1 MLKLLQQPGVVTNMT
16 VSVFVLLLLLF
27 FLLFLVPMPH
37 KCAKLSVCRLRN
49 GRERSLKESGVSI
62 AVKEHKTAASQVAE
76 VPLSD
81 EQELVSLYRNFN
93 HNSKLNILWES
104 HTYFF
109 FPFSN

>member
-1 MLKLLQQPGVVTNMT
+1 MCKTVCLQVEEWE
-16 VSVFVLLLLLF
+16 
-27 FLLFLVPMPH
+27 
-37 KCAKLSVCRLRN
+37 
-49 GRERSLKESGVSI
+49 ERSLEESGVSI